1 VSILLALSPAPAGI
15 VISGALV
22 AQAATVAGTVVD
34 GSTLTGALSAQ
45 AATVDGTAVVSDA
58 GIISSG
64 SLHAQAATVSGTL
77 VSGSTVSGALSS
89 QASAITG
96 VVVGG
101 STLSG
106 ALLAQASQA
115 AGAATTRWLL
125 HSPDVFL
132 LENGVDKY
140 ELEDLSGFYQR
151 EEIALE
157 AESAQVSGLV
167 DVSGDGTFQFT
178 PYVAPRRQKKKAKV
192 RVPEPEPVEVAVT
205 VSAPI
210 ELAEPISYALEI
222 DALSEAGESVERV
235 LSDLDELRELVHKE
249 VARKRKRRKRIL
261 ALITIQ

>member
-45 AATVDGTAVVSDA
+45 ASAASGAVVVSDA
-58 GIISSG
+58 GITSSG
-64 SLHAQAATVSGTL
+64 SLVAQASSASGT
-77 VSGSTVSGALSS
+77 VVGGSTISGALASQSS
-89 QASAITG
+89 TASG

-106 ALLAQASQA
+106 ALAAQAAQVS
-115 AGAATTRWLL
+115 GAVTARWLL

-140 ELEDLSGFYQR
+140 QLEDLSGFYQR
-151 EEIALE
+151 EEIALQAE
-157 AESAQVSGLV
+157 AAQVSGTLV
-167 DVSGDGTFQFT
+167 VSGFIFT
-178 PYVAPRRQKKKAKV
+178 PYIPPKRPSKKAVAKSPK
-192 RVPEPEPVEVAVT
+192 PEQVEVAVT

-235 LSDLDELRELVHKE
+235 LADLDELRELVHKE